1 MFEASS
7 YTPSAVAKRSDA
19 GAGMAPLAAIDFR
32 NIWSVLWAGKWTIAL
47 TTIGAVALAAAF
59 VLLAP
64 HKYTATTQILIDPM
78 DLRAAQNE
86 LAPAI
91 PQSDAAVLQVESQAR
106 VITSD
111 NVLRRVVAEL
121 NLDQDPEFSHGALAQ
136 QHPAIAALNE
146 LQKHVQVKRA
156 ERTYVVDISV
166 TSTDPAMAARIANA
180 IAQAYLTEQTEVR
193 ADAARQV
200 SQQLSAR
207 LKELE
212 DKVRVSEQKVEA
224 YKAAHNIVGANGELV
239 NEQQLSNLNA
249 QLATARARTA
259 DAKARLDQVES
270 VQKAK
275 TEIGVFPE
283 ALQSQTISQLRS
295 QYAEIMR
302 REAEQKASL
311 GERHPAVIELE
322 AESARLQKLIDDEVN
337 RIAQSARADYER
349 AKSNEDLAA
358 RNVDQLKNTAIS
370 TNDAMIGL
378 RQLEREVQANRTVYE
393 QSLVRSRETNE
404 QERIDTK
411 NIRII
416 SKADLPLTRSSPP
429 SSMIV
434 GLAAAMLGFA
444 TGVGIV
450 VMRGAS
456 EGEAPPR
463 PARSPETSGRVG
475 RLARKLWAPAVQ
487 SPAIPVLAILPN
499 VDIAYGLEA
508 VDDPH
513 SRFAREIR
521 KIYDAVHRSP
531 KKRGNPSVL
540 IVAPDDDE
548 DDTASVA
555 LTLAAAVAAT
565 QRVLLIDADLKQRT
579 LGAIDADE
587 SDAGLVDVA
596 VGRRE
601 LSDVIVRDRDTNV
614 NLVPFVSP
622 NSRRDRRISDA
633 DIKHAFD
640 ETKRFDMVIVAAVD
654 LRRDPSAR
662 FFAGLVDHI
671 VLVSR
676 ADERDEDAA
685 ERFVARLGADA
696 RKVRGAVLTG
706 VEAA

>member
-1 MFEASS
+1 
-7 YTPSAVAKRSDA
+7 
-19 GAGMAPLAAIDFR
+19 
-32 NIWSVLWAGKWTIAL
+32 
-47 TTIGAVALAAAF
+47 
-59 VLLAP
+59 
-64 HKYTATTQILIDPM
+64 
-78 DLRAAQNE
+78 
-86 LAPAI
+86 
-91 PQSDAAVLQVESQAR
+91 
-106 VITSD
+106 
-111 NVLRRVVAEL
+111 
-121 NLDQDPEFSHGALAQ
+121 
-136 QHPAIAALNE
+136 
-146 LQKHVQVKRA
+146 
-156 ERTYVVDISV
+156 
-166 TSTDPAMAARIANA
+166 MAARIANA

-193 ADAARQV
+193 SEAARQV
-200 SQQLSAR
+200 SQQLSGR
-207 LKELE
+207 LKELQ
-212 DKVRVSEQKVEA
+212 DKVRDSEQKVEA

-239 NEQQLSNLNA
+239 NEQQLTSLNA

-322 AESARLQKLIDDEVN
+322 AEVARLQKMIDDEVS
-337 RIAQSARADYER
+337 RVAQSARADYER

-358 RNVDQLKNTAIS
+358 RSVDQLKNTAIS
-370 TNDAMIGL
+370 TNDALVGL
-378 RQLEREVQANRTVYE
+378 RQLEREAQANRTVYE
-393 QSLVRSRETNE
+393 QYLVRSRETNE

-434 GLAAAMLGFA
+434 GLAAAMIGFA

-456 EGEAPPR
+456 EDSAPPR
-463 PARSPETSGRVG
+463 PARASETSGRQTSG
-475 RLARKLWAPAVQ
+475 RVTRFAKKLWAPAVQ

-531 KKRGNPSVL
+531 RKRSNPSVL

-548 DDTASVA
+548 DNTASVA
-555 LTLAAAVAAT
+555 LTLAATAAAT

-596 VGRRE
+596 VGRLE

-633 DIKHAFD
+633 DIKQAFD

-676 ADERDEDAA
+676 ADARDEDAA